1 MQLQV
6 QEQATA
12 PALSEQATPSEQAR
26 RAGKG
31 SGARLFRTLLHN
43 RKAAFGLFIIVSFIS
58 IAILAP
64 VIAPGDP
71 RDFVDRPHLAPSRAH
86 WFGTTGR
93 GQDVFDQTVWGL
105 RQTLQVGLIVGVT
118 ITIVGIIIG
127 MSAGYFGG
135 RIDDILSLVTNVF
148 LIIPA
153 LPLLVVL
160 SAIVG
165 AGSMRFY
172 IVVLTLTGWAWPAR
186 VFRSQTLSLREKDY
200 VAAAKVSGEG
210 NSRIIL
216 AEILPNMSSIVLANM
231 LGASI
236 FAIGF
241 QAGLEFLG
249 LGNPN
254 VVSLGTNLYWAA
266 NDAALIVG
274 AWWTFVPAG
283 VCIALVAFSFAMMNY
298 AIDEITNPRLRSQ
311 REVGSVLKQ
320 RSIRVSATRATPVLR
335 HQSS

>member
-1 MQLQV
+1 M
-6 QEQATA
+6 
-12 PALSEQATPSEQAR
+12 S
-26 RAGKG
+26 
-31 SGARLFRTLLHN
+31 N
-43 RKAAFGLFIIVSFIS
+43 RKAAFGLFIIVSFIA

-71 RDFVDRPHLAPSRAH
+71 QDFVARPHLAPSTTH

-93 GQDVFDQTVWGL
+93 GQDVFDQTVWGA
-105 RQTLQVGLIVGVT
+105 RQTLQVGIYVGIT
-118 ITIVGIIIG
+118 TTIVGIVIG

-135 RIDDILSLVTNVF
+135 RIDDILSLVMNVF

-160 SAIVG
+160 SAFVK
-165 AGSMRFY
+165 AGSMYFY
-172 IVVLTLTGWAWPAR
+172 VFVLTLTGWAWGAR
-186 VFRSQTLSLREKDY
+186 VFRSQTMSLREKDY
-200 VAAAKVSGEG
+200 IAAAKVSGEG
-210 NSRIIL
+210 NMRIIL
-216 AEILPNMSSIVLANM
+216 TEILPNMTSIVLASM
-231 LGASI
+231 LGATI

-254 VVSLGTNLYWAA
+254 VVSWGTILYWAA
-266 NDAALIVG
+266 NDAGLITG

-311 REVGSVLKQ
+311 REIGNVLKK
-320 RSIRVSATRATPVLR
+320 RSIKVTTTRATPVLR

>member
-1 MQLQV
+1 
-6 QEQATA
+6 
-12 PALSEQATPSEQAR
+12 
-26 RAGKG
+26 
-31 SGARLFRTLLHN
+31 
-43 RKAAFGLFIIVSFIS
+43 
-58 IAILAP
+58 
-64 VIAPGDP
+64 
-71 RDFVDRPHLAPSRAH
+71 
-86 WFGTTGR
+86 
-93 GQDVFDQTVWGL
+93 
-105 RQTLQVGLIVGVT
+105 
-118 ITIVGIIIG
+118 
-127 MSAGYFGG
+127 
-135 RIDDILSLVTNVF
+135 
-148 LIIPA
+148 
-153 LPLLVVL
+153 VL

>member
-1 MQLQV
+1 MQV
-6 QEQATA
+6 QEQAVA
-12 PALSEQATPSEQAR
+12 PALAEQADPNESTR
-26 RAGKG
+26 RTRSG
-31 SGARLFRTLLHN
+31 SSSRWYRLMLRN
-43 RKAAFGLFIIVSFIS
+43 RKAAFGLFVIVSFIT

-64 VIAPGDP
+64 VISPGDP
-71 RDFVDRPHLAPSRAH
+71 QNFVDRPHLAPSRAH

-93 GQDVFDQTVWGL
+93 GQDVFDQTVWGA
-105 RQTLQVGLIVGVT
+105 RQTLEVGLIVGLTVT
-118 ITIVGIIIG
+118 LVGIVIG

-135 RIDDILSLVTNVF
+135 RIDDVLSVIMNVF

-160 SAIVG
+160 SAIIR
-165 AGSMRFY
+165 AGSMQFY
-172 IVVLTLTGWAWPAR
+172 VFVLTLTGWAWGAR
-186 VFRSQTLSLREKDY
+186 VFRSQVLSLREKDY

-210 NSRIIL
+210 NLRIIFS
-216 AEILPNMSSIVLANM
+216 EILPNMTSIVVANL
-231 LGASI
+231 LGATI
-236 FAIGF
+236 YAIGF

-254 VVSLGTNLYWAA
+254 VVSWGTNLYWAA

-283 VCIALVAFSFAMMNY
+283 VGIALVAFSFAMMNY

-311 REVGSVLKQ
+311 REIGSVLKK
-320 RSIRVSATRATPVLR
+320 RSIRVSSTRATPVLR

>member
-1 MQLQV
+1 ML
-6 QEQATA
+6 
-12 PALSEQATPSEQAR
+12 R
-26 RAGKG
+26 
-31 SGARLFRTLLHN
+31 N
-43 RKAAFGLFIIVSFIS
+43 RKAAFGLFVIVSFIT

-64 VIAPGDP
+64 VISPGDP
-71 RDFVDRPHLAPSRAH
+71 QNFVDRPHLAPSRAH

-93 GQDVFDQTVWGL
+93 GQDVFDQTVWGA
-105 RQTLQVGLIVGVT
+105 RQTLEVGLIVGLTVT
-118 ITIVGIIIG
+118 LVGIVIG

-135 RIDDILSLVTNVF
+135 RIDDVLSVIMNVF

-160 SAIVG
+160 SAIIR
-165 AGSMRFY
+165 AGSMQFY
-172 IVVLTLTGWAWPAR
+172 VFVLTLTGWAWGAR
-186 VFRSQTLSLREKDY
+186 VFRSQVLSLREKDY

-210 NSRIIL
+210 NLRIIFS
-216 AEILPNMSSIVLANM
+216 EILPNMTSIVVANL
-231 LGASI
+231 LGATI
-236 FAIGF
+236 YAIGF

-254 VVSLGTNLYWAA
+254 VVSWGTNLYWAA

-283 VCIALVAFSFAMMNY
+283 VGIALVAFSFAMMNY

-311 REVGSVLKQ
+311 REIGSVLKK
-320 RSIRVSATRATPVLR
+320 RSIRVSSTRATPVLR

>member
-1 MQLQV
+1 MEIQV

-12 PALSEQATPSEQAR
+12 PALGEQPAPAELAR
-26 RAGKG
+26 RGRQNAGT
-31 SGARLFRTLLHN
+31 RWFRMLLHN
-43 RKAAFGLFIIVSFIS
+43 PKAAFGLFIIVGFI
-58 IAILAP
+58 AVALLAP
-64 VIAPGDP
+64 VISPGDP
-71 RDFVDRPHLAPSRAH
+71 QDFVARPHLAPSSDH

-93 GQDVFDQTVWGL
+93 GQDVFDQTVWGA
-105 RQTLQVGLIVGVT
+105 RQTLQVGIYVGIT
-118 ITIVGIIIG
+118 ATIVGIIIG

-135 RIDDILSLVTNVF
+135 RIDDILSLVMNVF
-148 LIIPA
+148 LIVPA

-160 SAIVG
+160 SAVVD
-165 AGSMRFY
+165 AGSMKFY
-172 IVVLTLTGWAWPAR
+172 VFVLTLTGWAWGAR
-186 VFRSQTLSLREKDY
+186 VFRSQTMSLREKDY

-210 NSRIIL
+210 NMRIIL
-216 AEILPNMSSIVLANM
+216 TEILPNMTSIVLASM
-231 LGASI
+231 LGVTI

-254 VVSLGTNLYWAA
+254 VVSWGTILYWAA
-266 NDAALIVG
+266 NDAGLITG

-311 REVGSVLKQ
+311 REIGDVLKQ
-320 RSIRVSATRATPVLR
+320 RSIRVTTTRATPVLR

>member
-1 MQLQV
+1 
-6 QEQATA
+6 
-12 PALSEQATPSEQAR
+12 
-26 RAGKG
+26 
-31 SGARLFRTLLHN
+31 
-43 RKAAFGLFIIVSFIS
+43 
-58 IAILAP
+58 
-64 VIAPGDP
+64 
-71 RDFVDRPHLAPSRAH
+71 
-86 WFGTTGR
+86 
-93 GQDVFDQTVWGL
+93 
-105 RQTLQVGLIVGVT
+105 LQVGLVVGLTVT
-118 ITIVGIIIG
+118 LVGIVIG

-135 RIDDILSLVTNVF
+135 RIDDLLTVVMNIF

-160 SAIVG
+160 SAIIG

-172 IVVLTLTGWAWPAR
+172 VFVLTLTGWAWGAR

-210 NSRIIL
+210 NMRIIL
-216 AEILPNMSSIVLANM
+216 SEILPNMTSIVVANM
-231 LGASI
+231 LGATI
-236 FAIGF
+236 YAIGF

-254 VVSLGTNLYWAA
+254 VVSWGTNLYWAA

-283 VCIALVAFSFAMMNY
+283 VGIALVAFSFAMMNY

-311 REVGSVLKQ
+311 REIGSVLKK
-320 RSIRVSATRATPVLR
+320 RSIHVKSTRATPVLQQ
-335 HQSS
+335 QSS

>member
-1 MQLQV
+1 VQLQV

-12 PALSEQATPSEQAR
+12 PTLGEQTESTEPTR
-26 RAGKG
+26 RTRQG
-31 SGARLFRTLLHN
+31 SGLRLFRTLLRN
-43 RKAAFGLFIIVSFIS
+43 RKAAVGLFIIVGFIVV
-58 IAILAP
+58 AILAP
-64 VIAPGDP
+64 VIAPDDP
-71 RDFVDRPHLAPSRAH
+71 QEFVDRPHLAPSRAH

-93 GQDVFDQTVWGL
+93 GQDVFDQTVWGA
-105 RQTLQVGLIVGVT
+105 RQTLEVGLL
-118 ITIVGIIIG
+118 VGITVTAVGIVIG

-135 RIDDILSLVTNVF
+135 RVDDVLSVVMNIF

-160 SAIVG
+160 SAIIK
-165 AGSMRFY
+165 AGSMQFY
-172 IVVLTLTGWAWPAR
+172 VFVLTLTGWAWGAR
-186 VFRSQTLSLREKDY
+186 VFRSQVLSLREKDY

-210 NSRIIL
+210 NLRIIL
-216 AEILPNMSSIVLANM
+216 SEILPNMTSIVVANL
-231 LGASI
+231 LGATI
-236 FAIGF
+236 YAIGF

-254 VVSLGTNLYWAA
+254 VVSWGTNLYWAA

-283 VCIALVAFSFAMMNY
+283 VGIALIAFSFAMMNY

-311 REVGSVLKQ
+311 REIGSVLKK
-320 RSIRVSATRATPVLR
+320 RSIQLASTRATPVLR
-335 HQSS
+335 RQAS

>member
-12 PALSEQATPSEQAR
+12 PALAEQAPPAEQAR
-26 RAGKG
+26 RARQG
-31 SGARLFRTLLHN
+31 SGMRLFRTLLHN
-43 RKAAFGLFIIVSFIS
+43 SKAAFGLFVIVSFIA

-71 RDFVDRPHLAPSRAH
+71 QDFVARPHLAPSTEH

-93 GQDVFDQTVWGL
+93 GQDVFDQTVWGA
-105 RQTLQVGLIVGVT
+105 RQTLQVGIYVGIT
-118 ITIVGIIIG
+118 ATIVGILVG

-135 RIDDILSLVTNVF
+135 RIDDVLSLIMNVF

-160 SAIVG
+160 SAFVE
-165 AGSMRFY
+165 AGSMKFY
-172 IVVLTLTGWAWPAR
+172 VFVLTLTGWAWGAR
-186 VFRSQTLSLREKDY
+186 VFRSQTMSLREKDY

-210 NSRIIL
+210 NMRIIL
-216 AEILPNMSSIVLANM
+216 TEILPNMTSIVLASM
-231 LGASI
+231 LGVTI

-254 VVSLGTNLYWAA
+254 VVSWGTILYWAA
-266 NDAALIVG
+266 NDAGLITG

-311 REVGSVLKQ
+311 REIGNVLKQ
-320 RSIRVSATRATPVLR
+320 RSIRVTTTRATPVLR
-335 HQSS
+335 QQSG